1 MPLAGKAVMI
11 NWSDVSPEDRPAY
24 YEWHNR
30 EHMPGAMDLPG
41 FQRGRRYI
49 AVDADRDFFNCY
61 EVDDLGVLTGTA
73 YRTKV
78 NNPSELTLK
87 TNKLMRNSV
96 RGLALV
102 QLSLGKGVGGF
113 ALTLRLDAE
122 PGREQAL
129 HRHLSQALPGIV
141 AMPDILAAHYF
152 ISDMPSSTY
161 VPVER
166 KGRVTIVP
174 PWAVMVEGTNAAS
187 LEGACGGALS
197 EEALGAHG
205 AKGPVVRGIY
215 RHEISM
221 SKLPGGAT

>member
-87 TNKLMRNSV
+87 RSSS
-96 RGLALV
+96 RSP
-102 QLSLGKGVGGF
+102 QHSRREGKGASETWR
-113 ALTLRLDAE
+113 ALQLQPSARKACASTRPRRTL
-122 PGREQAL
+122 
-129 HRHLSQALPGIV
+129 
-141 AMPDILAAHYF
+141 
-152 ISDMPSSTY
+152 
-161 VPVER
+161 
-166 KGRVTIVP
+166 
-174 PWAVMVEGTNAAS
+174 
-187 LEGACGGALS
+187 
-197 EEALGAHG
+197 
-205 AKGPVVRGIY
+205 
-215 RHEISM
+215 
-221 SKLPGGAT
+221 